1 MVSFEEW
8 QKLDLRVGLIKTVE
22 EMEGKDKLYKLTV
35 SFGEEEKTV
44 ISGIKLDYP
53 NKEDLENK
61 KVVFI
66 YNLDPVTIAGVESQA
81 MILGAINEEQ
91 KYKLAFMDDS
101 LKEGTKLE

>member
-8 QKLDLRVGLIKTVE
+8 QKLDFRVGLIKTVE
-22 EMEGKDKLYKLTV
+22 DMEGKDKLYKLTV
-35 SFGEEEKTV
+35 SFGEEEKTI

-66 YNLDPVTIAGVESQA
+66 YNLDPVTIAGIESQA
-81 MILGAINEEQ
+81 MILGAINEEG
-91 KYKLAFMDDS
+91 KYKLSFMDDS